1 MLKSYEYNLL
11 VAKLQDKG
19 LLRRTVIRFENCYY
33 CENEE
38 PQQSGL
44 VLEEGSFQEGSE
56 FLVSTQRNADSGG
69 F

>member
-1 MLKSYEYNLL
+1 MPKSFEYSLL
-11 VAKLQDKG
+11 VANLQDKG
-19 LLRRTVIRFENCYY
+19 LLRRTVIRCENCYC

-38 PQQSGL
+38 PLQSGL

-56 FLVSTQRNADSGG
+56 FLGSTQRNADSGG